1 MSEAKVSRSSRRRF
15 LRNMAA
21 VSGAATAAVAT
32 HGAIAAPDT
41 EPGASSA
48 PAAQP
53 QGYRETAHIRA
64 YYDKARF

>member
-1 MSEAKVSRSSRRRF
+1 MSKATVSRSSRRRF

-41 EPGASSA
+41 ESGAS
-48 PAAQP
+48 PAGQAEP
-53 QGYRETAHIRA
+53 QGYRETAHIRT